1 MAPGLQHP
9 SQPPVSRGGLLQVP
23 PLGDRGA
30 GKISSWGS
38 ASGFLA
44 RLPGNRRGPQ
54 AEGGFTLLELIVV
67 MGLMTLI
74 MALVLPGLRQSYVR
88 ERDRAS
94 LRRLVAAL
102 KVARSEAATDRKRVR
117 VFLDLKTG
125 QYRLEGSAAPGQ
137 LTGMTLSDASLVW
150 QDHQKQHGYVAFYSD
165 GSSSGGRLKLV
176 DPAGQPHVVEI
187 EMVTGRVSLKSGET

>member
-1 MAPGLQHP
+1 MALGLQNS
-9 SQPPVSRGGLLQVP
+9 SQFPFSQGGLPWVP
-23 PLGDRGA
+23 PFLAGGA
-30 GKISSWGS
+30 EGIASWGGTP
-38 ASGFLA
+38 GFLA

-54 AEGGFTLLELIVV
+54 AERGFTLLELIVV
-67 MGLMTLI
+67 LGLMTLI

-88 ERDRAS
+88 EHDRAN
-94 LRRLVAAL
+94 LRRLVTAL
-102 KVARSEAATDRKRVR
+102 KVARSEAATNRKRVR

-125 QYRLEGSAAPGQ
+125 QYRLEGSATQGQ
-137 LTGMTLSDASLVW
+137 LTGMKLSDASLVW

-176 DPAGQPHVVEI
+176 DPAGKPHVVEI